1 MKKERFLN
9 LLVELVAKNMKSSA
23 NKYFLVCNDT
33 NELYNPICIYS
44 RVVNNEVLFD
54 IELNNLFYSGE
65 TLEQLFKWFEV
76 FGLINNIND
85 TLKFYN
91 VSLLKA

>member
-1 MKKERFLN
+1 MKKESFLN
-9 LLVELVAKNMKSSA
+9 LLVELVVKNMKSST
-23 NKYFLVCNDT
+23 NEYFLVCNDT
-33 NELYNPICIYS
+33 NELYNPIYIYN

-54 IELNNLFYSGE
+54 IELNNSFYSGK

-76 FGLINNIND
+76 FELININD

>member
-1 MKKERFLN
+1 MKKESFLK

-23 NKYFLVCNDT
+23 NEYFLVCNDT

-54 IELNNLFYSGE
+54 IELNNLFYSGK

-76 FGLINNIND
+76 FGLININD

>member
-1 MKKERFLN
+1 MKKESFLN
-9 LLVELVAKNMKSSA
+9 SLVELVVKNMKSSA

-33 NELYNPICIYS
+33 NELYNPIYIYS

-54 IELNNLFYSGE
+54 IELNDSFYNGN
-65 TLEQLFKWFEV
+65 TLKQLFKWFEV
-76 FGLINNIND
+76 FELININD